1 MAKNKNTYKVP
12 SIIALT
18 LAGTALTTHHAQA
31 ADKTQDQSPN
41 KNILNDD
48 KALNQSEEIKSEISK
63 PTANISGTQVYQD
76 PTQIK
81 QVSTDNDSNYD
92 AQIDELNNQ
101 TSDQT
106 PTQDTYNQNG
116 QDQEAQQNDNQDL
129 ETNQDAL
136 ESNVTSNETANNE
149 NTSEQDTDA
158 VQDDSA
164 STDNEVVASE
174 DKQVESKDSVNS
186 DASSTEQDT
195 DTVQDDSASTD
206 N

>member
-31 ADKTQDQSPN
+31 ADKTQEHSPN

-76 PTQIK
+76 LTQIK
-81 QVSTDNDSNYD
+81 QASNDNDSNYD

-129 ETNQDAL
+129 ETNQNAL

-149 NTSEQDTDA
+149 NTSEQ
-158 VQDDSA
+158 
-164 STDNEVVASE
+164 
-174 DKQVESKDSVNS
+174 
-186 DASSTEQDT
+186 
-195 DTVQDDSASTD
+195 
-206 N
+206 

>member
-41 KNILNDD
+41 KNFLNDD

-63 PTANISGTQVYQD
+63 PTSNISGTQVYQD

-81 QVSTDNDSNYD
+81 QASTDLESNYD
-92 AQIDELNNQ
+92 AQIDELNSQ
-101 TSDQT
+101 TSNQT

-116 QDQEAQQNDNQDL
+116 EDQEAQHDDNHNV
-129 ETNQDAL
+129 ETNQDTV
-136 ESNVTSNETANNE
+136 ESDVSSSETANNDSTSD
-149 NTSEQDTDA
+149 NTTEQNTDA
-158 VQDDSA
+158 VQEDSA
-164 STDNEVVASE
+164 DTSDKDKVTSD
-174 DKQVESKDSVNS
+174 DKQD
-186 DASSTEQDT
+186 
-195 DTVQDDSASTD
+195 
-206 N
+206 